1 MENENSIISK
11 GISRR
16 DFVKASSLTAGGI
29 VLSSLPVG
37 ASARVA
43 GNDTL
48 RVALVGC
55 GGRGTG
61 AAFNALRAGD
71 GIKLVALAD
80 IFQDRLDDC
89 YGKLSQEF
97 GGSEK
102 LDVPEDQRFVSFDG
116 YRHATELADVVIL
129 ATPPGF
135 RPLHFAEAVNQGKHI
150 FTEKPLAT
158 DAPGIRSILESGEI
172 AQEKGLNVVVGLQR
186 RYQDNYREILR
197 RLHNH
202 ELGEIMAGQ
211 VYWNQGSLWVN
222 ERQPEQTELEYQM
235 RNWYHFTWICGDHNV
250 EQHIHNIDVANW
262 FLGEYPSSAQGM
274 GGREVRKG
282 KEYPQIFDHH
292 FVEYTYPSGV
302 TVASQC
308 RQIPG
313 CYNRVA
319 EDFQGTK
326 GFVYTDGGNNAVIR
340 DRNKNIRYEH
350 DGEEDPNPY
359 QQEHDELFASIK
371 RGNVINDTEYAAKA
385 TMSAIMGRMATYSG
399 KQIEWDEALNSEH
412 KLVPDRVDWDTP
424 PPVEPDEEGRYPIAV
439 PGETEVL

>member
-89 YGKLSQEF
+89 YEKLSQEF

-197 RLHNH
+197 RLHNQ

-302 TVASQC
+302 VVASQC

-326 GFVYTDGGNNAVIR
+326 GSVYTDGGNNAVIR

-359 QQEHDELFASIK
+359 QQEHDELFASIR
-371 RGNVINDTEYAAKA
+371 RGNVINNTEYAAKA
-385 TMSAIMGRMATYSG
+385 TMAAIMGRMATYSG
-399 KQIEWDEALNSEH
+399 KQIEWDEALNSEK

-439 PGETEVL
+439 PGETEIW